1 MKDNLNKTIE
11 KCTKHSILIYTA
23 IRELK
28 YGIVKETIKLHKNKI
43 INYFTN
49 KEFTGIKIEYIKLST
64 SSKYTKCMVLLW
76 SKNMSIII
84 PSYVNK
90 TVAMLMNKLCR
101 YVQNT
106 NCTHS
111 LEIETEWR
119 TL

>member
-1 MKDNLNKTIE
+1 MKDNLNKTRE
-11 KCTKHSILIYTA
+11 KCTKYSILICTA

-28 YGIVKETIKLHKNKI
+28 YGIVNETIKLHKNKI

-49 KEFTGIKIEYIKLST
+49 KEFTGIKIKYIKLST
-64 SSKYTKCMVLLW
+64 SNKYTKCMVLLR

-84 PSYVNK
+84 LSYINK
-90 TVAMLMNKLCR
+90 TVAMLINKSVECI
-101 YVQNT
+101 QNRDNT
-106 NCTHS
+106 IN

>member
-1 MKDNLNKTIE
+1 MKDNLNKTRE
-11 KCTKHSILIYTA
+11 KYTKYSILICTA

-28 YGIVKETIKLHKNKI
+28 YGIANETIKLHKNKI

-49 KEFTGIKIEYIKLST
+49 KEFTGIKIKYIKLST
-64 SSKYTKCMVLLW
+64 SNKYTKCMVLLW

-84 PSYVNK
+84 LSYVNK
-90 TVAMLMNKLCR
+90 TVAMLMNKFGK

-106 NCTHS
+106 NGTHN